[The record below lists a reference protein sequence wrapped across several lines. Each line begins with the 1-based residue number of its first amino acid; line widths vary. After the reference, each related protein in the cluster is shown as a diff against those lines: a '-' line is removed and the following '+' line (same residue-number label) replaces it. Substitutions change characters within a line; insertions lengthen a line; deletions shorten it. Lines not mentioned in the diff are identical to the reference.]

1 MLNMNKDLMRQ
12 SVGYHGPMLLSLL
25 KSEQYENPD
34 IQSVSAEFLKTALHH
49 RKDRRIDNIGI
60 QQFIARKADLLFAP
74 SWKSTVST
82 ELNDEETEDY
92 YAIMPPLEQLMEV
105 PGDDKRQ
112 YFFRDIE
119 RGDIVIGRV
128 TSIREFGF
136 FLTLIS
142 LGGDLGRDI
151 ESLEITAL
159 CPVRDV
165 PSHGK
170 HEDPL
175 SYFQVGDLVR
185 VAVKDV
191 ERYHERL
198 AVTLRPSLL
207 STRLSHW
214 KLGVIGSEDLPT
226 YYRRN
231 STLDNHITETYDK
244 ILHHT
249 LGFANP
255 SAVEYLL
262 GKLGISEIDSPSL
275 MRGLQSKNFLGDDY
289 AAALR
294 KKQSASWALKCV
306 KAGVDHF
313 KAGHHVDAMN
323 EYNKALE
330 IDSNNV
336 EALVARGALYATKGS
351 LSKAISDF
359 DLALETCPTHRNAKK
374 YLCQTLVERGG
385 QLEEEEKLVNA
396 ESCYKKA
403 LNLDETFSEAEE
415 ALQKLRKRMQKSLEK
430 KTKETKEEAKKIE
443 VSSAEKLRKLLKEEK
458 RMKKKRKKSTS
469 SSSSDSP
476 ESSWSSS
483 SSSPERSRK
492 HKSTKKRQ
500 RKRSGSSRSQKRH
513 LSKSSCD
520 EKIHHMHTNK
530 KEWYT
535 PPADTSAS
543 FLNQKQEV
551 AKLLEK
557 NESSVDQWS
566 EIMEKRRYGSVS
578 SSSVEILDPL
588 EGRSED
594 NRNCLYS
601 SRTQDSYYQ
610 HDKRHKADKGRELC
624 DKKSNDLDK
633 IRKWSQEYEIG
644 NESISKMCKK
654 SSRNYSESSCTEYSH
669 SSGDKYHHE
678 RKASGLISSNIK
690 DGRCDFGKS
699 GDCGKDYVHESSS
712 KDWKDESV
720 SRHYRNDERENS
732 KDSPHNH
739 NCATGKTV
747 KSMPQNLL
755 EIFSQIAEFEKG
767 KEYGGECKQKNN

>member
-12 SVGYHGPMLLSLL
+12 SVGYHGPTLLSLL

-128 TSIREFGF
+128 ASIREFGF

-191 ERYHERL
+191 DRYHERL

-207 STRLSHW
+207 SARLSHW

-231 STLDNHITETYDK
+231 STLDSHITETYDK

-336 EALVARGALYATKGS
+336 EALVARGALYATTGS

-415 ALQKLRKRMQKSLEK
+415 ALQKLRKHMQDGNLSTSGLSASSVAEENQPPDIPSPHAESSSSSETCPLSPSPRMAQ
-430 KTKETKEEAKKIE
+430 
-443 VSSAEKLRKLLKEEK
+443 
-458 RMKKKRKKSTS
+458 KKKRKEDLFLKQVAQL
-469 SSSSDSP
+469 D
-476 ESSWSSS
+476 
-483 SSSPERSRK
+483 ERRMEMQPRLLQENDELSRFGQTVADMLRRLSEE
-492 HKSTKKRQ
+492 HKPQAVFDVHKLLLERQ
-500 RKRSGSSRSQKRH
+500 QQKRR
-513 LSKSSCD
+513 
-520 EKIHHMHTNK
+520 
-530 KEWYT
+530 
-535 PPADTSAS
+535 ASAY
-543 FLNQKQEV
+543 FN
-551 AKLLEK
+551 
-557 NESSVDQWS
+557 
-566 EIMEKRRYGSVS
+566 
-578 SSSVEILDPL
+578 IL
-588 EGRSED
+588 
-594 NRNCLYS
+594 
-601 SRTQDSYYQ
+601 
-610 HDKRHKADKGRELC
+610 
-624 DKKSNDLDK
+624 
-633 IRKWSQEYEIG
+633 
-644 NESISKMCKK
+644 
-654 SSRNYSESSCTEYSH
+654 
-669 SSGDKYHHE
+669 
-678 RKASGLISSNIK
+678 
-690 DGRCDFGKS
+690 
-699 GDCGKDYVHESSS
+699 
-712 KDWKDESV
+712 
-720 SRHYRNDERENS
+720 
-732 KDSPHNH
+732 
-739 NCATGKTV
+739 
-747 KSMPQNLL
+747 
-755 EIFSQIAEFEKG
+755 IF
-767 KEYGGECKQKNN
+767 N

>member
-1 MLNMNKDLMRQ
+1 MNKDLMRQ
-12 SVGYHGPMLLSLL
+12 SVGYHGPTLLSLL

-49 RKDRRIDNIGI
+49 RKDRRIDNIAI

-74 SWKSTVST
+74 SWKSMAST

-92 YAIMPPLEQLMEV
+92 YAIMPPVEQLMEV
-105 PGDDKRQ
+105 PSDDKRQ

-128 TSIREFGF
+128 ASIRDFGF
-136 FLTLIS
+136 FITLIS
-142 LGGDLGRDI
+142 FGGDLGRDI

-170 HEDPL
+170 HEDPM

-185 VAVKDV
+185 AVLKDV
-191 ERYHERL
+191 DRYHERL
-198 AVTLRPSLL
+198 AVTLHPSSLP
-207 STRLSHW
+207 THLSHW
-214 KLGVIGSEDLPT
+214 KLGVISAEDLPA
-226 YYRRN
+226 YY
-231 STLDNHITETYDK
+231 
-244 ILHHT
+244 
-249 LGFANP
+249 
-255 SAVEYLL
+255 
-262 GKLGISEIDSPSL
+262 
-275 MRGLQSKNFLGDDY
+275 SKTFIGDDY

-313 KAGHHVDAMN
+313 KAGRHVDAMN

-351 LSKAISDF
+351 LNKAISDF

-385 QLEEEEKLVNA
+385 QLEEEEKLTNA
-396 ESCYKKA
+396 ENCYKKA
-403 LNLDETFSEAEE
+403 LKLDETFGEAEE
-415 ALQKLRKRMQKSLEK
+415 ALQKLRKHMQKSLEK
-430 KTKETKEEAKKIE
+430 KEKETKEEEKKIE

-458 RMKKKRKKSTS
+458 RMKKKRKRSTTS
-469 SSSSDSP
+469 SSTDSSES
-476 ESSWSSS
+476 SSWSTS

-492 HKSTKKRQ
+492 HKSTKKRR
-500 RKRSGSSRSQKRH
+500 RKHSDSSRSQKRH

-520 EKIHHMHTNK
+520 EKVHHSHNSK

-557 NESSVDQWS
+557 NDSSVDQWS
-566 EIMEKRRYGSVS
+566 EIMEKRRYCSIS
-578 SSSVEILDPL
+578 SSSVEVLDPV

-594 NRNCLYS
+594 SRDSLYS
-601 SRTQDSYYQ
+601 SRTQNSCSQY
-610 HDKRHKADKGRELC
+610 DKWHKADKGRELT
-624 DKKSNDLDK
+624 DRISNDQGK
-633 IRKWSQEYEIG
+633 FKKRVQEYEFG
-644 NESISKMCKK
+644 NECNSKKCDKGNRYYSG
-654 SSRNYSESSCTEYSH
+654 SSGLEYSH
-669 SSGDKYHHE
+669 LSVDKYQHE
-678 RKASGLISSNIK
+678 RKDSWLSNSDSK
-690 DGRCDFGKS
+690 DERPDFGKN
-699 GDCGKDYVHESSS
+699 GDDGKDYVYETGASYE
-712 KDWKDESV
+712 DWKGESE
-720 SRHYRNDERENS
+720 SRYYGEDKRENS
-732 KDSPHNH
+732 KDNPHNH
-739 NCATGKTV
+739 NSVQGRAV

-755 EIFSQIAEFEKG
+755 EIFNQIAEFEKG
-767 KEYGGECKQKNN
+767 KEHGGKCKQKHK

>member
-12 SVGYHGPMLLSLL
+12 SVGYHGPTLLSLL

-128 TSIREFGF
+128 ASIREFGF

-191 ERYHERL
+191 DRYHERL

-207 STRLSHW
+207 SARLSHW

-231 STLDNHITETYDK
+231 STLDSHITETYDK

-336 EALVARGALYATKGS
+336 EALVARGALYATTGS

-415 ALQKLRKRMQKSLEK
+415 ALQKLRKHMQ
-430 KTKETKEEAKKIE
+430 
-443 VSSAEKLRKLLKEEK
+443 
-458 RMKKKRKKSTS
+458 KKRKKSTS
-469 SSSSDSP
+469 SSSSDSL

-520 EKIHHMHTNK
+520 EKIHHMHTGR

-566 EIMEKRRYGSVS
+566 EIMEKRRYSSVS

-594 NRNCLYS
+594 NRNSLYS
-601 SRTQDSYYQ
+601 SRTHDSYSQ
-610 HDKRHKADKGRELC
+610 HDKRHKTDKGRELC

-633 IRKWSQEYEIG
+633 IRKWSQEYEFG

-654 SSRNYSESSCTEYSH
+654 SSRNYESSCTEYSH

-678 RKASGLISSNIK
+678 RKASGLINSNIK

-699 GDCGKDYVHESSS
+699 GDGGKDYVHESSA
-712 KDWKDESV
+712 KDWKDESLN
-720 SRHYRNDERENS
+720 RHYRNDERENS
-732 KDSPHNH
+732 KDNPHNH
-739 NCATGKTV
+739 NCATGKAV

-755 EIFSQIAEFEKG
+755 EIFNQIAEFEKG
-767 KEYGGECKQKNN
+767 REYGGECKQKNN

>member
-12 SVGYHGPMLLSLL
+12 SVGYHGPTLLSLL

-128 TSIREFGF
+128 ASIREFGF

-191 ERYHERL
+191 DRYHERL

-207 STRLSHW
+207 SARLSHW

-231 STLDNHITETYDK
+231 STLDSHITETYDK

-336 EALVARGALYATKGS
+336 EALVARGALYATTGS

-415 ALQKLRKRMQKSLEK
+415 ALQKLRKHMQTI
-430 KTKETKEEAKKIE
+430 KTAKWHQI
-443 VSSAEKLRKLLKEEK
+443 R
-458 RMKKKRKKSTS
+458 RKKFPQTS
-469 SSSSDSP
+469 V
-476 ESSWSSS
+476 W
-483 SSSPERSRK
+483 
-492 HKSTKKRQ
+492 
-500 RKRSGSSRSQKRH
+500 
-513 LSKSSCD
+513 
-520 EKIHHMHTNK
+520 I
-530 KEWYT
+530 
-535 PPADTSAS
+535 
-543 FLNQKQEV
+543 
-551 AKLLEK
+551 
-557 NESSVDQWS
+557 
-566 EIMEKRRYGSVS
+566 
-578 SSSVEILDPL
+578 
-588 EGRSED
+588 
-594 NRNCLYS
+594 
-601 SRTQDSYYQ
+601 
-610 HDKRHKADKGRELC
+610 
-624 DKKSNDLDK
+624 
-633 IRKWSQEYEIG
+633 
-644 NESISKMCKK
+644 
-654 SSRNYSESSCTEYSH
+654 SRN
-669 SSGDKYHHE
+669 
-678 RKASGLISSNIK
+678 AQ
-690 DGRCDFGKS
+690 
-699 GDCGKDYVHESSS
+699 
-712 KDWKDESV
+712 
-720 SRHYRNDERENS
+720 RN
-732 KDSPHNH
+732 
-739 NCATGKTV
+739 GKT
-747 KSMPQNLL
+747 
-755 EIFSQIAEFEKG
+755 
-767 KEYGGECKQKNN
+767 

>member
-1 MLNMNKDLMRQ
+1 MNKDLMRQ
-12 SVGYHGPMLLSLL
+12 SVGYHGPTLLSLL

-34 IQSVSAEFLKTALHH
+34 IQSVSAEFLKAALHH
-49 RKDRRIDNIGI
+49 RKVRRIDNIAI

-74 SWKSTVST
+74 SWKSTAST

-92 YAIMPPLEQLMEV
+92 YAIMPPVEQLMEV
-105 PGDDKRQ
+105 PSDDKRQ

-136 FLTLIS
+136 FITLIS

-151 ESLEITAL
+151 ESLEIAAL
-159 CPVRDV
+159 CPLRDV

-185 VAVKDV
+185 VVLKDV
-191 ERYHERL
+191 DRYHERL
-198 AVTLRPSLL
+198 AVTLHPSALP
-207 STRLSHW
+207 THLSHW
-214 KLGVIGSEDLPT
+214 KLGVISSEDLPA

-231 STLDNHITETYDK
+231 STLGNHVAETYDRV
-244 ILHHT
+244 LHHT

-255 SAVEYLL
+255 STVEYLL
-262 GKLGISEIDSPSL
+262 GKLGISEIESPSL
-275 MRGLQSKNFLGDDY
+275 MRGLQSKNFIGDDY

-313 KAGHHVDAMN
+313 KAGRHVDAMN

-351 LSKAISDF
+351 LNKAISDF

-385 QLEEEEKLVNA
+385 QLEEEEKLANA
-396 ESCYKKA
+396 ENCYKKA
-403 LNLDETFSEAEE
+403 LILDETFGEAEE
-415 ALQKLRKRMQKSLEK
+415 ALQKLRKHMQKSLERK
-430 KTKETKEEAKKIE
+430 EKETREEEKKIE

-458 RMKKKRKKSTS
+458 RMKKKRKRSTS
-469 SSSSDSP
+469 SSSTDSS
-476 ESSWSSS
+476 ESSSWSTS

-492 HKSTKKRQ
+492 HKSTKKRR
-500 RKRSGSSRSQKRH
+500 RKRSDSSRSQNRR
-513 LSKSSCD
+513 LCKSSCD
-520 EKIHHMHTNK
+520 EKIHHSHNNE

-557 NESSVDQWS
+557 NDSSVDQWS
-566 EIMEKRRYGSVS
+566 EIMEKRRYCSIS

-588 EGRSED
+588 
-594 NRNCLYS
+594 
-601 SRTQDSYYQ
+601 
-610 HDKRHKADKGRELC
+610 
-624 DKKSNDLDK
+624 
-633 IRKWSQEYEIG
+633 
-644 NESISKMCKK
+644 
-654 SSRNYSESSCTEYSH
+654 
-669 SSGDKYHHE
+669 
-678 RKASGLISSNIK
+678 
-690 DGRCDFGKS
+690 
-699 GDCGKDYVHESSS
+699 
-712 KDWKDESV
+712 
-720 SRHYRNDERENS
+720 
-732 KDSPHNH
+732 
-739 NCATGKTV
+739 
-747 KSMPQNLL
+747 
-755 EIFSQIAEFEKG
+755 
-767 KEYGGECKQKNN
+767 GEH

>member
-1 MLNMNKDLMRQ
+1 MLNMNRDLMHQ
-12 SVGYHGPMLLSLL
+12 AVGYHGPALLSLL

-49 RKDRRIDNIGI
+49 RKDRIIDNTGI

-74 SWKSTVST
+74 SWKSTPST
-82 ELNDEETEDY
+82 ELNDEDTEDY

-105 PGDDKRQ
+105 PNEDKRQ

-128 TSIREFGF
+128 ASIREFGF
-136 FLTLIS
+136 FVTLIC
-142 LGGDLGRDI
+142 LGGDLVRDI

-165 PSHGK
+165 PSLGK

-185 VAVKDV
+185 VVVKDV
-191 ERYHERL
+191 DRYHERL
-198 AVTLRPSLL
+198 AVTLRPSVLP
-207 STRLSHW
+207 SRLSHW
-214 KLGVIGSEDLPT
+214 KLGVISSDDLPT
-226 YYRRN
+226 YYRLN
-231 STLDNHITETYDK
+231 ATLDSNFMETYDK
-244 ILHHT
+244 VLHQT

-255 SAVEYLL
+255 STVEYLL
-262 GKLGISEIDSPSL
+262 GKLGISEIESSSL
-275 MRGLQSKNFLGDDY
+275 MRGLQSKNFNEDDY
-289 AAALR
+289 AVALR

-306 KAGVDHF
+306 KAGVDYF
-313 KAGHHVDAMN
+313 KAGRHVDAMN

-351 LSKAISDF
+351 LTKAISDF

-374 YLCQTLVERGG
+374 YFCQTLVERGG

-396 ESCYKKA
+396 ENCYKKA

-415 ALQKLRKRMQKSLEK
+415 ALQKLRKHMQKSLEEK
-430 KTKETKEEAKKIE
+430 SKESREEEKRIE

-458 RMKKKRKKSTS
+458 RMKRKRKRSTS

-476 ESSWSSS
+476 ESSISSS
-483 SSSPERSRK
+483 SSSSESSRK

-500 RKRSGSSRSQKRH
+500 RKRSSSSRSQKRR
-513 LSKSSCD
+513 LSKGSCD
-520 EKIHHMHTNK
+520 EKIDHINSDE

-566 EIMEKRRYGSVS
+566 EIMETRRYRSIS

-594 NRNCLYS
+594 NRSSLYS
-601 SRTQDSYYQ
+601 SRTHDSYRQ
-610 HDKRHKADKGRELC
+610 HDKKHKADKGRELC
-624 DKKSNDLDK
+624 DKKSNDEDK
-633 IRKWSQEYEIG
+633 VWKWNQEYEFG
-644 NESISKMCKK
+644 HENISKTCEK
-654 SSRNYSESSCTEYSH
+654 SNRSYSESSWSEYSH
-669 SSGDKYHHE
+669 LSDDKYQRE
-678 RKASGLISSNIK
+678 RKVSGLINSNSK
-690 DGRCDFGKS
+690 DDRCDFGKA
-699 GDCGKDYVHESSS
+699 GDDREEHVHESRS
-712 KDWKDESV
+712 KDWKEENV
-720 SRHYRNDERENS
+720 SRHYRDGKRENS
-732 KDSPHNH
+732 KENHQNH
-739 NCATGKTV
+739 NSVAGKAV
-747 KSMPQNLL
+747 KDMPQNLM

-767 KEYGGECKQKNN
+767 KESGAECKQKNK